1 MKKALVLSAVLAIGF
16 GQLWAGSGAGK
27 EEKKKREHY
36 SATAIGTGGG
46 IGGKTL
52 SLDIYIDEYTT
63 DEEAAELANVLKED
77 GQDALRRRLEKL
89 KKGRIAPSGSIG
101 SDIAAIRLKPT
112 ESGKGK
118 KIILL
123 SARVMPWLELY
134 VGGRSTNYNLSW
146 LVLDLDEE
154 GKGQGSVIL
163 GAKLQFTEDGK
174 LDIESYGQQFVRLA
188 NIRRWD

>member
-1 MKKALVLSAVLAIGF
+1 MNRVLVFLAVLAIGF
-16 GQLWAGSGAGK
+16 GTLMSEPGSTAQ
-27 EEKKKREHY
+27 KKKREHY
-36 SATAIGTGGG
+36 SATAMGTGGG

-52 SLDIYIDEYTT
+52 PLDIYIDEYTT
-63 DEEAAELANVLKED
+63 DEEAAELANVLKEG
-77 GQDALRRRLEKL
+77 GQDALRRALEKL
-89 KKGRIAPSGSIG
+89 KKGRIAPSGSVG
-101 SDIAAIRLKPT
+101 NDIAVIRTKPSG
-112 ESGKGK
+112 SGKQ
-118 KIILL
+118 IILI

-174 LDIESYGQQFVRLA
+174 LDVESYGQQFVRLA

>member
-1 MKKALVLSAVLAIGF
+1 MKKILVLSAVLAIGF
-16 GQLWAGSGAGK
+16 CQLMAEPGSSQ
-27 EEKKKREHY
+27 EKKKREHY
-36 SATAIGTGGG
+36 SATAVGTGGG

-52 SLDIYIDEYTT
+52 PLDIYIDDYTT
-63 DEEAAELANVLKED
+63 DEEAAELANVLKES
-77 GQDALRRRLEKL
+77 GQDALRRTLEKL
-89 KKGRIAPSGSIG
+89 KKGRIAPSGSVG
-101 SDIAAIRLKPT
+101 NDIAVIRLKPM

-118 KIILL
+118 RIILL

-134 VGGRSTNYNLSW
+134 VGGRSRDYNLSW

-154 GKGQGSVIL
+154 GKGQGSVIV

>member
-1 MKKALVLSAVLAIGF
+1 MKKALVFSAVLAIGF
-16 GQLWAGSGAGK
+16 GQLWVGASSSK
-27 EEKKKREHY
+27 EKKKREHY

-63 DEEAAELANVLKED
+63 DEGAAELANVLKES
-77 GQDALRRRLEKL
+77 GQDALRRQLEKL
-89 KKGRIAPSGSIG
+89 KKGRIAPSGSVG

-163 GAKLQFTEDGK
+163 GAKLKFTEDGK
-174 LDIESYGQQFVRLA
+174 LDIESYGQQFVRLV